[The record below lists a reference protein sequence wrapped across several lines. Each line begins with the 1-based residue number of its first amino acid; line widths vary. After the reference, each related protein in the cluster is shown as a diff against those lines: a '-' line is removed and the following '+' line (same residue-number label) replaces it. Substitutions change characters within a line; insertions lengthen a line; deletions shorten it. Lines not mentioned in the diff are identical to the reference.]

1 MEFRNVKDKIAQI
14 VQDVKALA
22 VMDELSD
29 DEVFEIS
36 TMMPH
41 PNAHR
46 ESVSRSTLCMPA
58 TQLPPQIP
66 SPQSRRVSLVSWQ
79 RIQCIGNCA
88 FVWHCRCQWEQQACY
103 LAS

>member
-1 MEFRNVKDKIAQI
+1 MKDKIAQI